1 MRRIVVDNWYTIV
14 YNLVMI
20 NAISGTNKTKF
31 LTVRDLRSSFANVWD
46 SLSKNGELVIT
57 NNGRPTAI
65 LLDVVDDDF
74 EETLRMIRQA
84 KVMRA
89 FNNMRIIAANEGFMS
104 DEDIETEIAEARKDN
119 PKCKR

>member
-1 MRRIVVDNWYTIV
+1 
-14 YNLVMI
+14 MI
-20 NAISGTNKTKF
+20 NAINGTNKTKF
-31 LTVRDLRSSFANVWD
+31 LTVRDFRSSFTNVWD

-57 NNGRPTAI
+57 NNGKPAAI
-65 LLDVVDDDF
+65 LLDIVDDDF

-89 FNNMRIIAANEGFMS
+89 FNNMRMVAANEGFMS